1 MSEGRKMQV
10 LLPVD
15 GSENSLRAVRHLIA
29 MKELYRDPIEV
40 HLLNVQL
47 PVASGAVKMFISRQ
61 QLNDFYR
68 DEGAAALKDARALL
82 EQAGVSYQHHIGVGD
97 LADTIVSYAKEKQCR
112 QIVMGTRG
120 RGSFAGALLGSV
132 TTKVI
137 HLADMP
143 VLLIK

>member
-1 MSEGRKMQV
+1 MKI

-15 GSENSLRAVRHLIA
+15 GSENSLRAVRHVIA
-29 MKELYRDPIEV
+29 MKEQFHDPIEV

-47 PVASGAVKMFISRQ
+47 PVASGAVKMFISQQ

-68 DEGAAALKDARALL
+68 DEGVVALKDARALL
-82 EQAGVSYQHHIGVGD
+82 DQAGVSYQHHIGVGD
-97 LADTIVSYAKEKQCR
+97 LAGTIVSYAKEKQCR
-112 QIVMGTRG
+112 QIVIGTRG

>member
-1 MSEGRKMQV
+1 MKI

-15 GSENSLRAVRHLIA
+15 GSENSLRAVQHVIA
-29 MKELYRDPIEV
+29 MKEQYSDPIEV

-47 PVASGAVKMFISRQ
+47 PVASGAVKMFISQQ

-68 DEGAAALKDARALL
+68 DEGVAALKDARALL
-82 EQAGVSYQHHIGVGD
+82 DQAGVSYQHHIGVGD
-97 LADTIVSYAKEKQCR
+97 LAGTITAYAKDKQCR
-112 QIVMGTRG
+112 QIVIGTRG

-132 TTKVI
+132 ATKVV
-137 HLADMP
+137 HLADIP

>member
-1 MSEGRKMQV
+1 MMKI

-15 GSENSLRAVRHLIA
+15 GSENSLRAVRHVIA
-29 MKELYRDPIEV
+29 MKEQYRDPIEV

-47 PVASGAVKMFISRQ
+47 PVVSGAVKMFISQQ

-68 DEGAAALKDARALL
+68 DEGVAALKDARALL
-82 EQAGVSYQHHIGVGD
+82 DQSGVSYQHHIGVGD
-97 LADTIVSYAKEKQCR
+97 LAGTIVSYANEKQCR
-112 QIVMGTRG
+112 QIVIGTRG

-132 TTKVI
+132 TTKVS

>member
-1 MSEGRKMQV
+1 MKI

-15 GSENSLRAVRHLIA
+15 GSENSLRSVRHLIA
-29 MKELYRDPIEV
+29 MKEQYRDPIEV

-47 PVASGAVKMFISRQ
+47 PVASSAVKMFISQQ
-61 QLNDFYR
+61 QLNDFYH

-82 EQAGVSYQHHIGVGD
+82 DQAGVSYQHHIGVGD
-97 LADTIVSYAKEKQCR
+97 LAGTIVSYAKEKQCR

>member
-1 MSEGRKMQV
+1 MMKM

-15 GSENSLRAVRHLIA
+15 GSENSLRAVQHVIA
-29 MKELYRDPIEV
+29 MKEKYSDPIEV

-47 PVASGAVKMFISRQ
+47 PVASGAVKMFISQQ

-68 DEGAAALKDARALL
+68 DEGVAALKDARALL
-82 EQAGVSYQHHIGVGD
+82 DQAGVSYQHHIGVGD
-97 LADTIVSYAKEKQCR
+97 LAGTITSYAKDKQCR
-112 QIVMGTRG
+112 QIVIGTRG

-132 TTKVI
+132 ATKVV
-137 HLADMP
+137 HLADIP

>member
-1 MSEGRKMQV
+1 MKI

-15 GSENSLRAVRHLIA
+15 GSENSLRAVRHVIA
-29 MKELYRDPIEV
+29 VKEQYRDPIEV

-47 PVASGAVKMFISRQ
+47 PVASGAVKMFINQQ

-68 DEGAAALKDARALL
+68 DEGVAALKDARALL
-82 EQAGVSYQHHIGVGD
+82 DQAGVSYQHHIGVGD
-97 LADTIVSYAKEKQCR
+97 LAGTIVSYAKEKQCR
-112 QIVMGTRG
+112 QIVIGTRG
-120 RGSFAGALLGSV
+120 RGSFAGALFGSV

>member
-1 MSEGRKMQV
+1 MKI

-15 GSENSLRAVRHLIA
+15 GSENSLRAVQQIIA
-29 MKELYRDPIEV
+29 MKGQYSEPIEV

-47 PVASGAVKMFISRQ
+47 PVASGAVKMFISQQ

-68 DEGAAALKDARALL
+68 DEGVAALKDARALL
-82 EQAGVSYQHHIGVGD
+82 DQAGVSYQHHIGVGD
-97 LADTIVSYAKEKQCR
+97 LAGTITSYAKDKQCR
-112 QIVMGTRG
+112 QIVIGTRG

-132 TTKVI
+132 ATKVV
-137 HLADMP
+137 HLADIP

>member
-1 MSEGRKMQV
+1 MKI

-15 GSENSLRAVRHLIA
+15 GSENSLRAVQHVIA
-29 MKELYRDPIEV
+29 MKEQYSDPIEV

-47 PVASGAVKMFISRQ
+47 PVASGAVKMFISQQ

-68 DEGAAALKDARALL
+68 DEGVAVLKDARALL
-82 EQAGVSYQHHIGVGD
+82 DQAGVSYQHHIGVGD
-97 LADTIVSYAKEKQCR
+97 LAGTITAYAKDKQCR
-112 QIVMGTRG
+112 QIVIGTRG

-132 TTKVI
+132 ATKVV
-137 HLADMP
+137 HLADIP

>member
-1 MSEGRKMQV
+1 MKI

-15 GSENSLRAVRHLIA
+15 GSENSLRAVRHVIA
-29 MKELYRDPIEV
+29 MKEQYRDPIEV

-68 DEGAAALKDARALL
+68 DEGVVALKDARALL
-82 EQAGVSYQHHIGVGD
+82 DQAGVSYQHHIGVGD
-97 LADTIVSYAKEKQCR
+97 LAGTVVSYAKEKQCR
-112 QIVMGTRG
+112 QIVIGTRG

-132 TTKVI
+132 AVKVI

>member
-1 MSEGRKMQV
+1 MKM

-15 GSENSLRAVRHLIA
+15 GSENSLRAVQHVIA
-29 MKELYRDPIEV
+29 MKEQYSDPIEV

-47 PVASGAVKMFISRQ
+47 PVASGAVKMFISQQ

-68 DEGAAALKDARALL
+68 DEGVAAVKDARALL
-82 EQAGVSYQHHIGVGD
+82 DQAGVSYQHHIGVGD
-97 LADTIVSYAKEKQCR
+97 LAGTITSYAKDKQCR
-112 QIVMGTRG
+112 QIVIGTRG

-132 TTKVI
+132 ATKVV
-137 HLADMP
+137 HLADIP

>member
-1 MSEGRKMQV
+1 MKI

-15 GSENSLRAVRHLIA
+15 GSENSLRAVQHVIA
-29 MKELYRDPIEV
+29 MKEQYSDPIEV

-47 PVASGAVKMFISRQ
+47 PVASGAVKMFISQQ

-68 DEGAAALKDARALL
+68 DEGMAALKDARALL
-82 EQAGVSYQHHIGVGD
+82 DQAGVSYQHHIGVGD
-97 LADTIVSYAKEKQCR
+97 LAGTITAYAKDKQCR
-112 QIVMGTRG
+112 QIVIGTRG

-132 TTKVI
+132 ATKVV
-137 HLADMP
+137 HLADIP

>member
-1 MSEGRKMQV
+1 MMKI

-15 GSENSLRAVRHLIA
+15 GSENSLRAVQQIIA
-29 MKELYRDPIEV
+29 MKGQYSEPIEV

-47 PVASGAVKMFISRQ
+47 PVASGAVKMFISQQ

-68 DEGAAALKDARALL
+68 DEGVAALKDARALL
-82 EQAGVSYQHHIGVGD
+82 DQAGVSYQHHIGVGD
-97 LADTIVSYAKEKQCR
+97 LAGTITAYAKDKQCR
-112 QIVMGTRG
+112 QIVIGTRG

-132 TTKVI
+132 ATKVV
-137 HLADMP
+137 HLADIP

>member
-1 MSEGRKMQV
+1 MKI

-15 GSENSLRAVRHLIA
+15 GSENSLHAVRQLIA
-29 MKELYRDPIEV
+29 MKEQFRDPIEV

-47 PVASGAVKMFISRQ
+47 PVASGAVKMFISQQ

-68 DEGAAALKDARALL
+68 DEGVAALKDARALL
-82 EQAGVSYQHHIGVGD
+82 DQAGVSYQHHIGVGD
-97 LADTIVSYAKEKQCR
+97 LAGTIVTYAKEKQCW
-112 QIVMGTRG
+112 QIVIGTRG

-132 TTKVI
+132 TAKVI

>member
-1 MSEGRKMQV
+1 MMKI

-15 GSENSLRAVRHLIA
+15 GSENSLRAVRHVIA
-29 MKELYRDPIEV
+29 MKEQYRDPIEV

-47 PVASGAVKMFISRQ
+47 PVVSGAVKMFISQQ

-68 DEGAAALKDARALL
+68 DEGVAALKDARALL
-82 EQAGVSYQHHIGVGD
+82 DQSGVSYQHHIGVGD
-97 LADTIVSYAKEKQCR
+97 LAGTIVSYAKEKQCR
-112 QIVMGTRG
+112 QIVIGTRG

-132 TTKVI
+132 TTKVS